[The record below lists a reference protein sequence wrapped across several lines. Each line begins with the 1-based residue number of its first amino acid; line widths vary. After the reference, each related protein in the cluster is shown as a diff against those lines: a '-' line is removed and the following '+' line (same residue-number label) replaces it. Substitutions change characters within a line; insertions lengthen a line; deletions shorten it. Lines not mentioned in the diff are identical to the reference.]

1 MTATSQNPGQ
11 TRDLFSSLALVGLA
25 LGMVQPAL
33 LMDRSPRQ
41 IRAGTVRAGSGGSQR
56 VDASGTEGEV
66 PEFARLR
73 RGLRTGVFA
82 AAAIG
87 RGGAAGATAITVP
100 MGGEPCRRVEVLSPA
115 ILTIALRARPQAPT
129 FGRPP
134 PA

>member
-1 MTATSQNPGQ
+1 VTATSQIPGQ

-33 LMDRSPRQ
+33 LMDRAPRQ
-41 IRAGTVRAGSGGSQR
+41 VRAGTVRAGGGGSQR
-56 VDASGTEGEV
+56 IDASGIEGEV
-66 PEFARLR
+66 PEFARPP
-73 RGLRTGVFA
+73 RGLRTGEFA

-87 RGGAAGATAITVP
+87 RGAGAGAAAITVP
-100 MGGEPCRRVEVLSPA
+100 VGREPRRRVEVLSPA